1 MPAMPPQRTW
11 FITGVSTGF
20 GRALAE
26 AALDRGDNVAG
37 TLRRPDQL
45 EPFNALQ
52 PDRALALL
60 ADVTDTP
67 AVYRAVDA
75 TIAAFGRVD
84 VLVNNAGYGLQ
95 GAIEELDDAASRA
108 QFDVNVFGLLEVTRA
123 VLPHMR
129 RQRAGH
135 IVQLSSMAGVLG
147 RAGLGLYAA
156 SKHAVE
162 GLSQSLAAETAPFG
176 VRVTVVEP
184 GAFRTEWAGRSMVHA
199 EAIADYDETVRPT
212 RERLSRLNGKQA
224 GDPARLAAAIIA
236 VVDADDPPFRLPL
249 GGDAVDMIR
258 AALDRQRAEID
269 AWEDLSRDVEFDDA
283 AGTER

>member
-1 MPAMPPQRTW
+1 MPPQRTW
-11 FITGVSTGF
+11 LITGVSSGF

-26 AALDRGDNVAG
+26 AALERGDNVAG

-67 AVYRAVDA
+67 AVFRAVDA

-108 QFDVNVFGLLEVTRA
+108 QFDVNVFGALEVTRA

-129 RQRAGH
+129 RQRSGH
-135 IVQLSSMAGVLG
+135 IVQVSSMAGVVG

-156 SKHAVE
+156 SKHALE

-176 VRVTVVEP
+176 IRVTVVEP

-212 RERLSRLNGKQA
+212 RDRLARLNGKQA
-224 GDPARLAAAIIA
+224 GDPARAAAAIMTA
-236 VVDADDPPFRLPL
+236 VDADDPPFRLPL

-269 AWEDLSRDVEFDDA
+269 AWEDVSRDVEFHDA
-283 AGTER
+283 EDTQR